1 MYFLLNLSQCY
12 YWFNLGW
19 PLELRS
25 CRPHQCYLRT
35 SLVVFS
41 FAFEFT
47 YWTKNDV
54 EFWPCAYVRTSGK
67 CNFSTEFAH
76 PLEVLFKPHLHSKSY
91 RKRKILHIYKKKLFS
106 HGYIFFCRNC
116 FYIENILI
124 DSEIVIM
131 ISLRNCQLSINGWHI
146 NFFLLTVYYPCKW
159 RHRRT
164 PTEECNISN
173 QYSIHFCIVHFELS
187 TPKNPL
193 LCNTW

>member
-91 RKRKILHIYKKKLFS
+91 RKRKILHIYKKKMFS

-116 FYIENILI
+116 FYNENILI

-146 NFFLLTVYYPCKW
+146 NFFFVNCLLPLQVAPSSHPN
-159 RHRRT
+159 RSRRV
-164 PTEECNISN
+164 
-173 QYSIHFCIVHFELS
+173 QHFKSI
-187 TPKNPL
+187 
-193 LCNTW
+193 